1 MRRLPRLG
9 VNPELHPDIGSHL
22 VIYRLPGVMLGGR
35 RIAGRHEML
44 WKIIGVVAVVWIA
57 LAVIGA
63 LIKGL
68 FPILMISAVVFGLY
82 LLYKAVS
89 GADKNTV
96 SKL

>member
-1 MRRLPRLG
+1 
-9 VNPELHPDIGSHL
+9 
-22 VIYRLPGVMLGGR
+22 
-35 RIAGRHEML
+35 ML

-57 LAVIGA
+57 LAIIGA

-68 FPILMISAVVFGLY
+68 FPILMISLVVFGLY

-89 GADKNTV
+89 GSNDKSPL